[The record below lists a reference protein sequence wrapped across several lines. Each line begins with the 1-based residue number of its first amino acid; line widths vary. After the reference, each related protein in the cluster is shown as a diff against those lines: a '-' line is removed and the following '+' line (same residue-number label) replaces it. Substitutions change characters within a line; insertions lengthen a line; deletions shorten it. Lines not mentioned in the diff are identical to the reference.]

1 MNAISFKLTPVFA
14 AMLIGCATAG
24 SPETGNFSMQ
34 YTKNNPIPIGDQE
47 GHIIYLGEAKGTA
60 EGGSKDGSK
69 VLNRDYVD
77 ITNGNGI
84 HQGYASFTKGASLE
98 IVKWSGKV
106 NTVMNK
112 DGTPNTTFGGKFK
125 TVHGTG
131 RFEDNVGKSGSYTG
145 YFTSPT
151 NYVVEWQIAQ

>member
-1 MNAISFKLTPVFA
+1 MKTISLKLTALSA

-24 SPETGNFSMQ
+24 GPDAGNFTMQ
-34 YTKNNPIPIGDQE
+34 YTKNNPIPVGDQE
-47 GHIIYLGEAKGTA
+47 GHVIYLGEAQGTA
-60 EGGSKDGSK
+60 EGGSKDGSE

-84 HQGYASFTKGASLE
+84 HQGYATFTKGDSEE

-106 NTVMNK
+106 NTVMNE
-112 DGTPNTTFGGKFK
+112 DGTPNTKFGGNFEA
-125 TVHGTG
+125 VHGTG
-131 RFEDNVGKSGSYTG
+131 EFEDNVGKGGNYTG

-151 NYVVEWQIAQ
+151 DYVVEWQFAQ